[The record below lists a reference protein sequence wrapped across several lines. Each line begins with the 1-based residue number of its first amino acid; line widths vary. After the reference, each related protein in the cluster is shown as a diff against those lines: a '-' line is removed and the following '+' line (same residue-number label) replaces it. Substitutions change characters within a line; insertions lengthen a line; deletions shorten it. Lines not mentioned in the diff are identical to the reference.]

1 MKAATVVMAMFVC
14 GAFLLARPKSSAG
27 AAEGVTSN
35 GTVSSHAAV
44 SSRSSGADAG
54 AMKQQIVAKEREGLE
69 ALKSGKLELFG
80 ELTAEDA
87 VFVDAAGPA
96 TKAQVMS
103 NVAGFQLTEYA
114 MDDVRFVAIS
124 EKAGLISYAITEKGV
139 SHGHEFAAHVYVSS
153 VWAERG
159 GKWVCLFS
167 QETAARPPRVGN

>member
-1 MKAATVVMAMFVC
+1 MKAAIVVMAMFVC

-27 AAEGVTSN
+27 ASEAVTSR
-35 GTVSSHAAV
+35 GAV
-44 SSRSSGADAG
+44 SSREADAG
-54 AMKQQIVAKEREGLE
+54 AMKQQIVVKEREGLE

-80 ELTAEDA
+80 DLTAEDA

-103 NVAGFQLTEYA
+103 NVAGFQLTEYT

-124 EKAGLISYAITEKGV
+124 EKAGLISYTITEKGV

-167 QETAARPPRVGN
+167 QETAARPARAGS

>member
-1 MKAATVVMAMFVC
+1 MKAANVVMTMFVC

-27 AAEGVTSN
+27 VAEGVASCEV
-35 GTVSSHAAV
+35 VSSHAAV
-44 SSRSSGADAG
+44 SSRGSGAD

-80 ELTAEDA
+80 DLTAEDA

-124 EKAGLISYAITEKGV
+124 EKAGLISYTITEKGV
-139 SHGHEFAAHVYVSS
+139 SHGHEFVAHVYVSS
-153 VWAERG
+153 VWTERG
-159 GKWVCLFS
+159 GRWVCLFS